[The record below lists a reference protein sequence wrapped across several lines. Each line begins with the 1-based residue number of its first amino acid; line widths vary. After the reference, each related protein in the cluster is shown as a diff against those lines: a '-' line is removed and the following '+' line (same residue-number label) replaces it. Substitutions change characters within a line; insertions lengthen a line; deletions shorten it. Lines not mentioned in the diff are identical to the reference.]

1 MIATPIRLAKS
12 AYEPMI
18 KFVGT
23 RHPLVKHAAESI
35 IHPCATNGMLPGSKE
50 CIPANK
56 FMENYKPFRVV
67 PIKHG
72 TSASFSPSK
81 TSAFVDRPLGKGELA
96 SIFELPTRFQ
106 YKPINENEVESIN
119 SGGAW

>member
-18 KFVGT
+18 RFVGT
-23 RHPLVKHAAESI
+23 RHPMVKHAPEAI
-35 IHPCATNGMLPGSKE
+35 VHPCATNGMLPGSKE
-50 CIPANK
+50 CISVSK

-67 PIKHG
+67 PINRSV
-72 TSASFSPSK
+72 SASHGATK
-81 TSAFVDRPLGKGELA
+81 TSAFVNRALGKDELA
-96 SIFELPTRFQ
+96 SIFELPARFQ
-106 YKPINENEVESIN
+106 YKPIGENELESIN

>member
-23 RHPLVKHAAESI
+23 RHPFVKHASEVI
-35 IHPCATNGMLPGSKE
+35 VHPCATNGVLPGSRE
-50 CIPANK
+50 CIPASV

-72 TSASFSPSK
+72 AKIGHSASK
-81 TSAFVDRPLGKGELA
+81 TSPFVDRPLGKDELS
-96 SIFELPTRFQ
+96 SIFELPARFQ
-106 YKPINENEVESIN
+106 YKPINEKELESIN